1 MSDLTKLMFVTSLV
15 YQPDGAAPI
24 SSTEK
29 PISKR
34 WRILMPDGTHG
45 IYPKPRAIGTY
56 EISQVVEDYRR
67 AALNAIEAG

>member
-1 MSDLTKLMFVTSLV
+1 MLIV
-15 YQPDGAAPI
+15 YQPAGAAPI

-29 PISKR
+29 PISNR

-67 AALNAIEAG
+67 SALNAIEAG